1 VVVWRIRRISIMNK
15 NKSNDI
21 QHLKHMLAEV
31 LPYCIVEC
39 QDIKEWTL
47 NNNKINFN
55 FNWEKE
61 TSPVI
66 FQKQILLEKCEKNY
80 SVYMSGWFGGESL
93 VKIDGKPFGEINVFH
108 KEINL
113 SSFADGKE
121 HLIQVFTVPRGLFGT
136 KEEAVFRYARL
147 VKYDDELKKA
157 VIYVNNMINISQES
171 ENDSLS
177 LKIIEYT
184 DDFLSSVYVPRDTDK
199 YLLNILDNPSILSDV
214 TNVWTHPE
222 FTRPSHRDNSEVKT
236 NFFGKFPEY
245 KNALEKLKNLFPKT
259 GKVYV
264 MGHAHIDYAWL
275 WPVDETKRKIERT
288 FSNAI
293 QLSAKYPEFI
303 YSQSSAQMYKDIK
316 ELSPDVF
323 EKIKKLVK
331 EGKWEPAGG
340 MWVESDCNVPSA
352 ESLIR
357 QFYYGQTFFEKE
369 FGKRANNCWLPD
381 VFGFSW
387 ILPQILR
394 QACIKYFATTK
405 LFWNDTNDFPYDV
418 CRWRGIDGSDVLYYS
433 YKNMEDGYNGKI
445 SAKSIINTWNNF
457 RQKGELSSI
466 LLSFGYGD
474 GGGGPTEEMCE
485 NFHPLSQ
492 AAGIPQ
498 VEYSSASDFFDRLE
512 KEVDY
517 SKLPV
522 WDSELYFELHRGTYT
537 SQARTKRFH
546 KLAENELRKA
556 EILNTLFD
564 CNNQNFL
571 DSQWEVLLRNE
582 FHDILPGSSIKEVYE
597 DTETELSQVIQ
608 KSAELSEKIISEK
621 ASDKGLALFNPASTN
636 NYMVF
641 EHEKNMKVFFEGKEL
656 LKQKTFEGRYLYFIK
671 EKISALDLVNLS
683 AVHADEHS
691 ESIVFTDS
699 RLMENEFIKATIN
712 DDGTVD
718 IYHKKTGKTVS
729 DHGMNRL
736 MLYKNIPYYWENWD
750 IDKNYYKSG
759 VQLKAQSIE
768 TVEEGDIRKVI
779 KVEYQIESSKIEQ
792 YYILYKTAQYI
803 EVVSK
808 VDWHMRR
815 ALLKAIFPTKVL
827 NRYAKYDID
836 NGYIERPTHNNTVYE
851 KAKFEVLGHRWVDIS
866 QEDFGV
872 SVINDCKYGHY
883 VKNSEIELSLI
894 KSGIYPDFFA
904 DEGRHEFSY
913 IIFPHESCSIKDV
926 SLLAEQ
932 YNKRPEVFTGSVNCE
947 YLKVKID
954 SEAFKIYSL
963 RKTDEKNIYLRIA
976 EVLGTSGK
984 LTVTLDNIPI
994 KAVYL
999 TNILHDIEQKLEVKE
1014 NTVSFNFDPFKIF
1027 TLMIETA

>member
-1 VVVWRIRRISIMNK
+1 MNK

-39 QDIKEWTL
+39 QDIKEWMF

-61 TSPVI
+61 TSPVS

-80 SVYMSGWFGGESL
+80 SVYMNGWFGGESL
-93 VKIDGKPFGEINVFH
+93 VKIDGKSFGEINVFH

-121 HLIQVFTVPRGLFGT
+121 HVIQVFTVPRGLFGT

-184 DDFLSSVYVPRDTDK
+184 DDVLSSVYVPRDTDK

-222 FTRPSHRDNSEVKT
+222 FTRPSHRDNSEVKR

-394 QACIKYFATTK
+394 QACIKYFVTTK

-498 VEYSSASDFFDRLE
+498 VEYSSASDFFDRVE

-556 EILNTLFD
+556 EILNTLFN

-621 ASDKGLALFNPASTN
+621 ASDKGLALFNPASTH
-636 NYMVF
+636 NYIVF

-699 RLMENEFIKATIN
+699 RLIENEFIKATIN

-808 VDWHMRR
+808 ADWHMRR

-904 DEGRHEFSY
+904 DEGTHEFSY
-913 IIFPHESCSIKDV
+913 IIFPHESCSIKAV

-932 YNKRPEVFTGSVNCE
+932 YNKRPEVFNGSVNYE
-947 YLKVKID
+947 YPKIKID

-984 LTVTLDNIPI
+984 LTVTFENTPI

-1014 NTVSFNFDPFKIF
+1014 NTVSFCFDPFKIF

>member
-1 VVVWRIRRISIMNK
+1 MNK

-21 QHLKHMLAEV
+21 QHLKHMLAEI
-31 LPYCIVEC
+31 LPYCTVEC
-39 QDIKEWTL
+39 HEIQEWTF
-47 NNNKINFN
+47 NNSKVSFN
-55 FNWEKE
+55 FKWEKE
-61 TSPVI
+61 ASPII
-66 FQKQILLEKCEKNY
+66 FENKIFLEKCEKDY

-93 VKIDGKPFGEINVFH
+93 VKVDGKSFGEINVFH
-108 KEINL
+108 KEVNL

-121 HLIQVFTVPRGLFGT
+121 HIIQVCTVPRGLFGT
-136 KEEAVFRYARL
+136 KEEAVFRYAHL
-147 VKYDDELKKA
+147 VRYDDELKKA
-157 VIYVNNMINISQES
+157 VLYVNNMISIAQET
-171 ENDSLS
+171 ENEILS
-177 LKIIEYT
+177 LKIVEYT
-184 DDFLSSVYVPRDTDK
+184 DNFLSSVYVPRDTDK
-199 YLLNILDNPSILSDV
+199 YLQNVLDNPSIVSDV

-222 FTRPSHRDNSEVKT
+222 FVRPSRRNNSEVKM
-236 NFFGKFPEY
+236 NFFQKFQEY
-245 KNALEKLKNLFPKT
+245 KNVLEKLKNLFPKV

-275 WPVDETKRKIERT
+275 WPVDETKRKLERT
-288 FSNAI
+288 FSNAV
-293 QLSAKYPEFI
+293 QLSGKYPEFI

-316 ELSPDVF
+316 ELSPDIF
-323 EKIKKLVK
+323 EKIKELVK

-357 QFYYGQTFFEKE
+357 QFYYGQSFFEKE

-394 QACIKYFATTK
+394 QACIKYFVTTK
-405 LFWNDTNDFPYDV
+405 LFWNDTNDFPYDM
-418 CRWRGIDGSDVLYYS
+418 CKWRGIDGSDVLYYS

-457 RQKGELSSI
+457 RQKGDISSI

-485 NFHPLSQ
+485 NYHSLSH
-492 AAGIPQ
+492 APGIPE
-498 VEYSSASDFFDRLE
+498 VEYSKAADFFDRVE

-522 WDSELYFELHRGTYT
+522 WDDELYFELHRGTYT

-546 KLAENELRKA
+546 KLAESELRKA
-556 EILNTLFD
+556 EILNTLFNCD
-564 CNNQNFL
+564 NQNFL

-582 FHDILPGSSIKEVYE
+582 FHDILPGSSIKEVYD
-597 DTETELSQVIQ
+597 DTQTELGQVIK
-608 KSAELSEKIISEK
+608 KSMELSEKMISERV
-621 ASDKGLALFNPASTN
+621 SDTGLTIFNPSSTD
-636 NYMVF
+636 NYMIF
-641 EHEKNMKVFFEGKEL
+641 EHEKNMKVFYEDKEL
-656 LKQKTFEGRYLYFIK
+656 LKQRTFEGRYLYFIK
-671 EKISALDLVNLS
+671 EKISALDWVNLN
-683 AVHADEHS
+683 AVYGDENS
-691 ESIVFTDS
+691 QSMTFTDS
-699 RLMENEFIKATIN
+699 RLLENEFIKATIN
-712 DDGTVD
+712 DDGTINV
-718 IYHKKTGKTVS
+718 YQKKFGKAVS
-729 DHGMNRL
+729 ENGMNRL

-759 VQLKAQSIE
+759 VQLKAQNIK

-792 YYILYKTAQYI
+792 YYILYNTAQHI
-803 EVVSK
+803 EVVSN

-815 ALLKAIFPTKVL
+815 ALLKAIFQTKVL

-836 NGYIERPTHNNTVYE
+836 NGYIQRPTHNNTDYE

-872 SVINDCKYGHY
+872 SIINDCKYGHY
-883 VKNSEIELSLI
+883 VKNSQIELSLI

-904 DEGRHEFSY
+904 DEGKHEFSY
-913 IIFPHESCSIKDV
+913 IIFPHEGCSIKAV

-932 YNKRPEVFTGSVNCE
+932 YNRRPEVFNGSINRE
-947 YLKVKID
+947 LPKIKINSD
-954 SEAFKIYSL
+954 AFKIYSL
-963 RKTDEKNIYLRIA
+963 RKTDEKNTYLRIA

-984 LTVTLDNIPI
+984 ITIVFQNINI

-999 TNILHDIEQKLEVKE
+999 TNILQDIEKKLEIKE
-1014 NTVSFNFDPFKIF
+1014 NTVSFCFDPFKIF
-1027 TLMIETA
+1027 TLLIETA

>member
-1 VVVWRIRRISIMNK
+1 MNK

-39 QDIKEWTL
+39 QDIKEWMF

-61 TSPVI
+61 TSPVS

-121 HLIQVFTVPRGLFGT
+121 HIIQVFTVPRGLFGT

-199 YLLNILDNPSILSDV
+199 YLLNILDNPSIISDV

-222 FTRPSHRDNSEVKT
+222 FTRPSHRDNSEVKM

-293 QLSAKYPEFI
+293 QLSTKYPEFI

-394 QACIKYFATTK
+394 QACIKYFVTTK

-498 VEYSSASDFFDRLE
+498 VEYSSASDFFDRVE

-556 EILNTLFD
+556 EILNTLFN

-621 ASDKGLALFNPASTN
+621 ASDKGLALFNPASTS

-683 AVHADEHS
+683 AFHADEHS

-759 VQLKAQSIE
+759 VQLKAQSIK

-779 KVEYQIESSKIEQ
+779 KVEYQ
-792 YYILYKTAQYI
+792 
-803 EVVSK
+803 
-808 VDWHMRR
+808 
-815 ALLKAIFPTKVL
+815 
-827 NRYAKYDID
+827 
-836 NGYIERPTHNNTVYE
+836 
-851 KAKFEVLGHRWVDIS
+851 
-866 QEDFGV
+866 
-872 SVINDCKYGHY
+872 
-883 VKNSEIELSLI
+883 
-894 KSGIYPDFFA
+894 
-904 DEGRHEFSY
+904 
-913 IIFPHESCSIKDV
+913 
-926 SLLAEQ
+926 
-932 YNKRPEVFTGSVNCE
+932 
-947 YLKVKID
+947 
-954 SEAFKIYSL
+954 
-963 RKTDEKNIYLRIA
+963 
-976 EVLGTSGK
+976 
-984 LTVTLDNIPI
+984 
-994 KAVYL
+994 
-999 TNILHDIEQKLEVKE
+999 
-1014 NTVSFNFDPFKIF
+1014 
-1027 TLMIETA
+1027 

>member
-1 VVVWRIRRISIMNK
+1 MNK

>member
-1 VVVWRIRRISIMNK
+1 MNK

-66 FQKQILLEKCEKNY
+66 FQKQILLEKCEKNC

-498 VEYSSASDFFDRLE
+498 VEYSSASDFFDRVE

-621 ASDKGLALFNPASTN
+621 ASDKGLALFNPASTH
-636 NYMVF
+636 NYIVF

-759 VQLKAQSIE
+759 VQLKAQSIK

-904 DEGRHEFSY
+904 DEGSHEFSY
-913 IIFPHESCSIKDV
+913 IIFSHESCSIKDV

-932 YNKRPEVFTGSVNCE
+932 YNKRPEVFNGSVNYE
-947 YLKVKID
+947 YPKIKID

-984 LTVTLDNIPI
+984 LTVTIDNTPI

>member
-984 LTVTLDNIPI
+984 LTVTIDNTPI

>member
-1 VVVWRIRRISIMNK
+1 MNK

-39 QDIKEWTL
+39 QDIKEWMF

-61 TSPVI
+61 TSPVS

-80 SVYMSGWFGGESL
+80 SVYMNGWFGGESL
-93 VKIDGKPFGEINVFH
+93 VKIDGKSFGEINVFH

-121 HLIQVFTVPRGLFGT
+121 HVIQVFTVPRGLFGT

-199 YLLNILDNPSILSDV
+199 YLLNILDNPSIISDV

-222 FTRPSHRDNSEVKT
+222 FTRHSHRDNSEVKM

-394 QACIKYFATTK
+394 QACIKYFVTTK

-498 VEYSSASDFFDRLE
+498 VEYSSASDFFDRVE

-556 EILNTLFD
+556 EILNTLFN

-621 ASDKGLALFNPASTN
+621 ASDKGLALFNPASTH
-636 NYMVF
+636 NYIVF

-808 VDWHMRR
+808 ADWHMRR

>member
-1 VVVWRIRRISIMNK
+1 MNK

-759 VQLKAQSIE
+759 VQLKAQSIK